1 MPLISCEINL
11 IFIWSENFVIVSTD
25 VGNENATF
33 EIAETK
39 LFIFIP
45 VMTLSSNKVYY
56 LPNVDIKSYNVIID
70 EKTCLI
76 NQ

>member
-39 LFIFIP
+39 LFIP